1 MKVNTEL
8 QFAKSAAV
16 NFWDGEIYTTVL
28 WLLFLLNLSYDCYGL
43 SFWDE
48 FLFYFYLSYLQFSPK
63 LRKIVALTKSRFKI

>member
-48 FLFYFYLSYLQFSPK
+48 VLFYYFYLRYLQFSLMFYK
-63 LRKIVALTKSRFKI
+63 RIALTKSR